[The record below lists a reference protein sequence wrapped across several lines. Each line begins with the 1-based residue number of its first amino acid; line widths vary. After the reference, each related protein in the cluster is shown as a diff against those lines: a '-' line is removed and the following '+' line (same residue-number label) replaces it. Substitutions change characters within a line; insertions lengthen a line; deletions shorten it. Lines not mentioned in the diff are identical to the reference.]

1 MLNSTMNPSYDT
13 NPLLVQ
19 AAVINP
25 SQMQPQPI
33 MSDGS
38 GLETPLGRGDDK
50 NETCRTCDARRYQ
63 DVSNDSG
70 VSFQSPTYIS
80 PEQSFAA
87 IRGHEM
93 EHIRRDRASAEAQG
107 DEVVYQQVSFSV
119 ADCPECG
126 KMYKS
131 GGTATTVTRS
141 THCEDSERASFDMY
155 A

>member
-1 MLNSTMNPSYDT
+1 MLSPTMNPVYDT

-19 AAVINP
+19 AAAIN
-25 SQMQPQPI
+25 QPQQQPI
-33 MSDGS
+33 ISDGS
-38 GLETPLGRGDDK
+38 GLENSLGRGDGPDGACL
-50 NETCRTCDARRYQ
+50 TCEARRYQ
-63 DVSNDSG
+63 DVSTDSG

-87 IRGHEM
+87 VRGHEM

-141 THCEDSERASFDMY
+141 ASYDDSERAGFDMY